1 MTTKKSYK
9 IKNMIIKIQAV
20 KAQKLKIK
28 RIVHKIKKQQN
39 EEYKSKNTGKLEE
52 NSEKPT
58 FTQKDKNLGDSR
70 EKEIL
75 KNKIEEMSPTK
86 GRNHLSQI
94 E

>member
-1 MTTKKSYK
+1 MQNKKHDHQNISCEGLE
-9 IKNMIIKIQAV
+9 IKN
-20 KAQKLKIK
+20 QKNSSQN
-28 RIVHKIKKQQN
+28 KQQN
-39 EEYKSKNTGKLEE
+39 KEYKSKNTGKLEE

-75 KNKIEEMSPTK
+75 KDKIEEMSPIK
-86 GRNHLSQI
+86 GRNHLSPTQAQI